1 MRKIEE
7 AYGFDGLG
15 LLAVKNIP
23 GFVELRQSCLPR
35 AWQLGQLPESTLK
48 KYEHPASYYQ
58 FGWSRG
64 KEKLEGR
71 PDFSKGSFYANP
83 THDKP
88 SDDPELI
95 AKYPA
100 FYHGNIW
107 PSDADAPGFE
117 ASYKALA
124 QLIVNAGTHLAA
136 HCDAYVKSELPGY
149 PAGLLHRIMSESRTA
164 KARLLHYFPVG
175 SVDSIVTAA
184 SSAVDKADDVCSS
197 WCGWHNDHG
206 SLTGL
211 TSAMFHDASGGSI
224 PCPDPEAGLYV
235 KTRRGKLV
243 RVVIPADY
251 LAFQIGET
259 SQILTGGVL
268 QATPHCVRAAA
279 VPGVSRSTFALF
291 LEPEW
296 NEPMHCPPGADP
308 ERALRGARGELL
320 PRGVPTLE
328 SRWTPEQNFASF
340 TEKTLAS
347 YH

>member
-1 MRKIEE
+1 MSSSTSSSSVVVLDWEEVSASTTSDELMRKIEE

-107 PSDADAPGFE
+107 PSDADAP
-117 ASYKALA
+117 
-124 QLIVNAGTHLAA
+124 V
-136 HCDAYVKSELPGY
+136 
-149 PAGLLHRIMSESRTA
+149 RILCR
-164 KARLLHYFPVG
+164 
-175 SVDSIVTAA
+175 
-184 SSAVDKADDVCSS
+184 SA
-197 WCGWHNDHG
+197 
-206 SLTGL
+206 
-211 TSAMFHDASGGSI
+211 
-224 PCPDPEAGLYV
+224 
-235 KTRRGKLV
+235 
-243 RVVIPADY
+243 
-251 LAFQIGET
+251 
-259 SQILTGGVL
+259 
-268 QATPHCVRAAA
+268 
-279 VPGVSRSTFALF
+279 
-291 LEPEW
+291 
-296 NEPMHCPPGADP
+296 
-308 ERALRGARGELL
+308 
-320 PRGVPTLE
+320 PR
-328 SRWTPEQNFASF
+328 
-340 TEKTLAS
+340 
-347 YH
+347 Y